1 MTKGFGFPPDLDHWQ
16 PGDVIVR
23 REVLRGQVWSGMCM
37 YVIQHTDDLLVLYL
51 PENTPIGFGNGTFP
65 TPDGGH
71 PWNTGG
77 DVRWQGHGILQLHR
91 PDDAYSVWV
100 FWAGADRAFRC
111 WVSTTSQVRDQT
123 VSMPLGVSW
132 IGAWRFRYQAESGL
146 SKIWTRCRAGSN
158 WGASPLTKRKRS
170 TTLPSN
176 LAR

>member
-111 WVSTTSQVRDQT
+111 WVRQRVKFVIKQCRC
-123 VSMPLGVSW
+123 
-132 IGAWRFRYQAESGL
+132 L
-146 SKIWTRCRAGSN
+146 SASAGS
-158 WGASPLTKRKRS
+158 GPGGSDTKRKVVFQRS
-170 TTLPSN
+170 GQDVGLDRTGALHP
-176 LAR
+176 

>member
-111 WVSTTSQVRDQT
+111 WYLNLQAPMQLTPRASTLLITNLTSL
-123 VSMPLGVSW
+123 SN
-132 IGAWRFRYQAESGL
+132 QAESGL
-146 SKIWTRCRAGSN
+146 SKIWTRFGLDRT
-158 WGASPLTKRKRS
+158 GALHP
-170 TTLPSN
+170 
-176 LAR
+176 